1 MKTAAALLLSLIAT
15 AAVAHP
21 EHDLD
26 EPATPA
32 KIETDAKTRPADAAA
47 KAAAEKA
54 KAKVDAEA
62 EAAKAAAKAVK
73 KP

>member
-1 MKTAAALLLSLIAT
+1 MKTAAAVLLSLIAT

-21 EHDLD
+21 DHDLD

-32 KIETDAKTRPADAAA
+32 KIETDAKTRQADAAA

-54 KAKVDAEA
+54 KIDA